1 MEIARLHTYITETAR
16 DLRKVATPMPEQ
28 TPASSPKITLR
39 DPGFTFADD
48 LPISW
53 HSGDPAISHFYN
65 GLSLTFPEG
74 ERFFVESV
82 RAFADQIDDPKLKT
96 DVRGFAGQEAIHSR
110 EHVAY
115 NKYLAVAGLEPE
127 RIERLVTFGLK
138 IARKLPLKSQL
149 AITCALEHYTALFAE
164 VILANPRVMEGAHPQ
179 FANLWRWH
187 AMEESEHKA
196 VAFDVMKTVD
206 PGVRGY
212 LRRVLVMTITTL
224 EFNLVI
230 LSNQIYLMAKAGE
243 LTNWRSWARS
253 LNYLWGRP
261 GVWRRIL
268 VGVLPYYR
276 PSFHPNDSDTQA
288 LLEKWRAWYQNDI
301 QTG

>member
-1 MEIARLHTYITETAR
+1 MTDAQAQVSTII
-16 DLRKVATPMPEQ
+16 P
-28 TPASSPKITLR
+28 R

-48 LPISW
+48 LPINW

-82 RAFADQIDDPKLKT
+82 RAFADQIDDPQLKA

-110 EHVAY
+110 EHVVY
-115 NKYLAVAGLEPE
+115 NQHLATIGLRPE
-127 RIERLVTFGLK
+127 KVERLVTFGLK

-164 VILANPRVMEGAHPQ
+164 VILSDPRVMKDAHPQ
-179 FANLWRWH
+179 FAKLWRWH

-212 LRRVLVMTITTL
+212 LRRTLVMTLTTL
-224 EFNLVI
+224 NFNLMT
-230 LSNQIYLMAKAGE
+230 LFHQIYLMKQAGE
-243 LTNWRSWARS
+243 LTNWRSWGRS
-253 LNYLWGRP
+253 IKYLWGSP

-268 VGVLPYYR
+268 SGVLPYYR
-276 PSFHPNDSDTQA
+276 PSFHPNDSDTRA
-288 LLEKWRAWYQNDI
+288 LLEKWRARYESDAQSN
-301 QTG
+301 